1 MAMLNNQRVAIEST
15 VTWSKAEDVARATA
29 GKERNAERARTVCKP
44 IKALQIDWRQVG
56 LSCISLTGFVSF
68 RVSHVQSMFHL
79 LRSHFSQIPPAKTW
93 PVLIV
98 ITEWNHKQSEA
109 S

>member
-1 MAMLNNQRVAIEST
+1 MAMLNNQRVPIEST

-44 IKALQIDWRQVG
+44 IKDLQIDWRQVG

-79 LRSHFSQIPPAKTW
+79 LRSHFFTNSTSKNMASINSDNRMKP
-93 PVLIV
+93 
-98 ITEWNHKQSEA
+98 QSEA